1 MGVRVGARFIKG
13 EKKLMIFL
21 LYQNT
26 TLHIVQNIISIV
38 TDHLRDLR
46 DPLRDFLEPFL
57 DLRDL
62 RLGASA
68 CLERRRAPPE
78 NDPFLDPL
86 DLREP

>member
-1 MGVRVGARFIKG
+1 MGVFLYTKNTLVF
-13 EKKLMIFL
+13 LYFMHMIYL
-21 LYQNT
+21 NGT
-26 TLHIVQNIISIV
+26 RPNICVVI
-38 TDHLRDLR
+38 DYLRDLR
-46 DPLRDFLEPFL
+46 ERDLREPLR

-78 NDPFLDPL
+78 NDPFLDPR